1 MYTSYGNINW
11 SRKILIK
18 KWGQKRTP
26 KIKRNYSAASVY
38 HFFFRFELWIIKLWT
53 YRFTLFVWGYGPR
66 LNHIWNIRL
75 WVCINQYFSF
85 KNRIWPP
92 YDQTNFFLHE
102 LDSEDPCHMT
112 FDRRDKLLKL
122 LTQDQMKTLRSSGNE
137 VLGHP
142 YCRDQKWKWNKWVDQ
157 IKEW

>member
-92 YDQTNFFLHE
+92 YNLWLNEPFLHE
-102 LDSEDPCHMT
+102 LDSEDPSRSK
-112 FDRRDKLLKL
+112 DIYKL
-122 LTQDQMKTLRSSGNE
+122 LTQEQMNTYGRPEMKS
-137 VLGHP
+137 
-142 YCRDQKWKWNKWVDQ
+142 
-157 IKEW
+157 